1 MTETQL
7 SEEVDWHKR
16 KPQTYLDRYGGL
28 KVVEGYTFGK
38 DGDKMKKYYLAY
50 GSNLNVRQMRFR
62 CPTARIVGTAEI
74 EDYELLFK
82 GSRSGSYLTIEP
94 KKGSKV
100 PVAVWSVEEEDEIS
114 LDRYEGFPTFYY
126 KKEMEIVVKGIK
138 TGRERLKKAFV
149 YIMHEERQLGI
160 PSWHYVETCIEGYST
175 FGFDESLLMKAIRK
189 SRRGLG
195 I

>member
-82 GSRSGSYLTIEP
+82 GSRSGSYL
-94 KKGSKV
+94 
-100 PVAVWSVEEEDEIS
+100 
-114 LDRYEGFPTFYY
+114 
-126 KKEMEIVVKGIK
+126 
-138 TGRERLKKAFV
+138 RLKKAFV